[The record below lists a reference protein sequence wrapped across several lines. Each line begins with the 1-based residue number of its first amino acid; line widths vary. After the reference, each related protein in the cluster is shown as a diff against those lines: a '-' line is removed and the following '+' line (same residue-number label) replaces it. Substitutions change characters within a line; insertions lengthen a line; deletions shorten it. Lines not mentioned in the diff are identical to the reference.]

1 MSPRPPKRK
10 PGGQPGNSNAVRHG
24 LYSKHLDADGRATFE
39 QALDIG
45 PADLSH
51 EIAICRERLD
61 RWVDADSSNL
71 DLLARMVNALARLAA
86 THFHLNAS
94 DHDRLTEAMH
104 NVLADIESTLGK
116 GG

>member
-10 PGGQPGNSNAVRHG
+10 PGGQPGNTNAVSHG
-24 LYSKHLDADGRATFE
+24 LYSKHRDAEGRTTYE

-45 PADLSH
+45 PADLTH

-61 RWVDADSSNL
+61 RWVKADSDNL

-86 THFHLNAS
+86 THFHLSAS
-94 DHDRLTEAMH
+94 DRDRLTDAMH
-104 NVLADIESTLGK
+104 NVLTDIEATLGK
-116 GG
+116 GE